1 MIDIKLLRDNPD
13 AVRASQRSRG
23 EDEGVVDAIR
33 AADERRRSSLTAYE
47 QLRAEQNAASKEIGR
62 AQGDERQALLA
73 RTKELAAQVKDAKA
87 AADAAE
93 DELNRLAMS
102 IPNVVIDGVPAGGED
117 DYAVREIVGT
127 PRDFAAEGFEPRDH
141 MAIAEGLDAIDTARG
156 AKVSG
161 ARFYFLKGVG
171 ARLEMALLGLAMQ
184 KAIAAGFVPLIT
196 PTLVRP
202 DVIKGAGFIDHHAEE
217 VYYLPAD
224 DLYLTGTS
232 EVALA
237 GYHADEI
244 IDLSKGPVRYAG
256 QSTCYRREAGSY
268 GKDTTGIIRVHQFNK
283 IEMFVYCRPE
293 EAQAEHERLLQMER
307 DMLAAIEVPYR
318 IIDTAAGDLGT
329 SAARKFDCEA
339 WVPTQGRYREL
350 TSTSNCT
357 TFQARRLGTRFRPE
371 GTTGP
376 TEVAATLNGTL
387 ATTRWIVALLE
398 THQQA
403 DGSVTVPQALRPF
416 LGLDVLEP
424 LS

>member
-1 MIDIKLLRDNPD
+1 MIDLRVLRDNPD
-13 AVRASQRSRG
+13 AVRTSQIARG
-23 EDEGVVDAIR
+23 EDASLVDDVR
-33 AADERRRSSLTAYE
+33 AADEQRRSALTAYE

-244 IDLSKGPVRYAG
+244 
-256 QSTCYRREAGSY
+256 
-268 GKDTTGIIRVHQFNK
+268 
-283 IEMFVYCRPE
+283 
-293 EAQAEHERLLQMER
+293 LLP
-307 DMLAAIEVPYR
+307 A
-318 IIDTAAGDLGT
+318 
-329 SAARKFDCEA
+329 
-339 WVPTQGRYREL
+339 
-350 TSTSNCT
+350 
-357 TFQARRLGTRFRPE
+357 
-371 GTTGP
+371 
-376 TEVAATLNGTL
+376 
-387 ATTRWIVALLE
+387 
-398 THQQA
+398 
-403 DGSVTVPQALRPF
+403 
-416 LGLDVLEP
+416 
-424 LS
+424 